1 MVMRG
6 FSLEGK
12 EQELARFP
20 AAEELMRALVVV
32 EDGEQCL
39 FVGS

>member
-1 MVMRG
+1 MKRVVMRG

-12 EQELARFP
+12 EQEFARFP

-32 EDGEQCL
+32 
-39 FVGS
+39 